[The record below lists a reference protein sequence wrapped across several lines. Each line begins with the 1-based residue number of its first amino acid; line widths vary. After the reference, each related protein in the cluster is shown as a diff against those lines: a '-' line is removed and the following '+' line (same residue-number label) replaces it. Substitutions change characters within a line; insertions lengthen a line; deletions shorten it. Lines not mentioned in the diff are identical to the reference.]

1 VPVINASLNNPHINY
16 DFNIHVS
23 NIENYK
29 RILTNLKKIKINI
42 RKNEIYQY
50 YAMRFLNSKIDYI
63 FEDTNKIFKKYDY
76 KIESLPSDIYDDFIK
91 YWSLSRHNK
100 ILNTVNNFFNSGHY
114 QLQKKHFS
122 DKNIYS

>member
-1 VPVINASLNNPHINY
+1 MNVPVINASLNNPHINY

-63 FEDTNKIFKKYDY
+63 FEDTNKIFRKYNY

-100 ILNTVNNFFNSGHY
+100 ILNS
-114 QLQKKHFS
+114 
-122 DKNIYS
+122 